1 MNKHSKYRPLMDD
14 IQDKICNAEIG
25 VTGLYRLMLETLDEA
40 EQELATIKASLPKI
54 KADAV
59 LLAKECMVISHR
71 GRSPEFERGFDKAL
85 ELYDEYLDLFANKLE
100 AGE

>member
-40 EQELATIKASLPKI
+40 EQELATLKASLPKI

-59 LLAKECMVISHR
+59 LQAAK
-71 GRSPEFERGFDKAL
+71 D
-85 ELYDEYLDLFANKLE
+85 LDLYSVDCSETGINVGDGIAEYVNKKE
-100 AGE
+100 AAKWIA